1 VETVVAVYLAVGFL
15 TGLALYAW
23 ASVSSVRRHG
33 FRKAARLAGRGY
45 LEELPLNPRT
55 RTASWLLVIALPVIA
70 IWASV
75 SGEWDPGAA
84 VLAGLLWLFYL
95 AMLRWHYRAKARV
108 RRRTE

>member
-15 TGLALYAW
+15 TGLALYGW

-55 RTASWLLVIALPVIA
+55 RTASWLLVIRLPVIA
-70 IWASV
+70 I
-75 SGEWDPGAA
+75 WDPGAA
-84 VLAGLLWLFYL
+84 VLAGLLWLFYR